1 MYIDRPPNNGQPS
14 FRVTT
19 YPPRGESPEQI
30 SSGGSVIRS
39 VHQSPT
45 AAPVPPQRY
54 VDEDY
59 DEGVA
64 EVLMDLASYRTH
76 VPTSQPLPPQ
86 AVQGPGG
93 RASPR

>member
-1 MYIDRPPNNGQPS
+1 MYIDRVPNSGQPS
-14 FRVTT
+14 FRVNA
-19 YPPRGESPEQI
+19 YPQRGETPEPI
-30 SSGGSVIRS
+30 SSGGSAVRS

-45 AAPVPPQRY
+45 AAAVPPKRY

-76 VPTSQPLPPQ
+76 VPAPQPLPP
-86 AVQGPGG
+86 P
-93 RASPR
+93 PRDGFPLVR